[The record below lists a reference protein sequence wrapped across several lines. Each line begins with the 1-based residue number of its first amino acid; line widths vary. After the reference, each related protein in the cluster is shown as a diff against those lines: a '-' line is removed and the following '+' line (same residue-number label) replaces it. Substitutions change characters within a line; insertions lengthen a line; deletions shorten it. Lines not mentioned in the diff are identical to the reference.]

1 MNLTLIAAMSEDGGI
16 GLQGQLPW
24 HLPADLAHFKAHTVG
39 KTVVMGRKTY
49 ESIGKPLPN
58 RRNIVMSRQTMQITG
73 VDVIHQLEDLKSLG
87 SEEIM
92 IIGGEQL
99 YRLTLPWANQLILT
113 TVHTHCQVDCW
124 FPKIDL
130 KQFECI
136 ADVFYPADEKNKF
149 AMTFR
154 TYFRK
159 QKNITNCFDEK
170 YSG

>member
-1 MNLTLIAAMSEDGGI
+1 VNLTLIAAMSEDGGI

-24 HLPADLAHFKAHTVG
+24 YLPADLAHFKAQTVG

-58 RRNIVMSRQTMQITG
+58 RRNIVMSRQTLQISG
-73 VDVIHQLEDLKSLG
+73 VDVIHKLEDLKSFG
-87 SEEIM
+87 SEEII

-113 TVHTHCQVDCW
+113 TVHTLCQVDCW
-124 FPKIDL
+124 FPTIDL
-130 KQFECI
+130 QKFKCI

-154 TYFRK
+154 TYCRK
-159 QKNITNCFDEK
+159 
-170 YSG
+170 